1 MSTTDAALALAA
13 TRRARRAT
21 LAAVARLAAARAW
34 KRLNPASL
42 TQSWDAGIGRDLYLL
57 VSAAQNQAAE
67 GATAYVDA
75 VLRAQGFESEP
86 EADVVAAALAGVASD
101 GRPLPSL
108 LYQAV
113 IGTKA
118 NIGQGVG
125 TQEAL
130 DAGMRQLQLIV
141 ETQVIDAGRVADGVA
156 GNANR
161 RGRGYVRVLT
171 PPSCGRCAILAGRI
185 YTMEKPF
192 PRHPRCDCVHL
203 PVGDRKAGNAYTTDT
218 RSYFNGLS
226 TEQQNRIFTNAGAQA
241 IRDGADIAQ
250 VVNARRGMSVA
261 GSWVQRLEGPEL
273 PGRTDLRLTH
283 RGRVTSGHFTTE
295 GVTRHGFAG
304 RRLRASAAGRAVA
317 PVRLMPEAIY
327 QLASDRAE
335 ILSLLRRYGYIT

>member
-1 MSTTDAALALAA
+1 M
-13 TRRARRAT
+13 
-21 LAAVARLAAARAW
+21 
-34 KRLNPASL
+34 
-42 TQSWDAGIGRDLYLL
+42 
-57 VSAAQNQAAE
+57 SAAQNQAAE

-75 VLRAQGFESEP
+75 VLRAQGFDSEP

-113 IGTKA
+113 IGTKT
-118 NIGQGVG
+118 NLGQGVS

-130 DAGMRQLQLIV
+130 EGGMRQLQLIV

-203 PVGDRKAGNAYTTDT
+203 PVGDRAAGNAYTTNT
-218 RSYFNGLS
+218 RSYFDKLG
-226 TEQQNRIFTNAGAQA
+226 TAQQDRIFTKAGAQA

-250 VVNARRGMSVA
+250 VVNARRGMYSA
-261 GSWVQRLEGPEL
+261 GGLAMTREGMS
-273 PGRTDLRLTH
+273 R
-283 RGRVTSGHFTTE
+283 RGL
-295 GVTRHGFAG
+295 AG
-304 RRLRASAAGRAVA
+304 RSLRAGAAGRAVA
-317 PVRLMPEAIY
+317 SAQLMRPMPEAIY
-327 QLASDRAE
+327 QFASDRAE